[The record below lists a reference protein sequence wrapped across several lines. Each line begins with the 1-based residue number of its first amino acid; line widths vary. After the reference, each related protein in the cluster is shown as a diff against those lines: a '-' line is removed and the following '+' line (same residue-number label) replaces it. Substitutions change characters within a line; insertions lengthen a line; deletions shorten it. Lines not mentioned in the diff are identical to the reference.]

1 MKRPE
6 TEKDMDNSQNRGR
19 TKRQVKKKSALSLII
34 AVGVILLSAA
44 EAGDFDLSFLRY
56 NAELRR
62 ALPFILT
69 VVFIIAVAA
78 ISVFAAKTAM
88 KRAKSSP
95 GSFRRPF
102 DMMKAEHSHEDLEST
117 VLRRSSCEGI
127 DHWREQ
133 LDQFKKNG
141 LIEQDEYNKLL
152 AVWDRNQTVNR

>member
-1 MKRPE
+1 
-6 TEKDMDNSQNRGR
+6 MDNSQNRGR

-56 NAELRR
+56 NAEFRR

-78 ISVFAAKTAM
+78 ISVSAAKTAM

-95 GSFRRPF
+95 ESFRRPF
-102 DMMKAEHSHEDLEST
+102 NMMKVEHSHEDLEST
-117 VLRRSSCEGI
+117 VLRRSACDGI

-141 LIEQDEYNKLL
+141 LIGQDEYNKLL

>member
-1 MKRPE
+1 
-6 TEKDMDNSQNRGR
+6 MDNSQNRGR

-95 GSFRRPF
+95 GSFRRPL
-102 DMMKAEHSHEDLEST
+102 DMMKAEHSHEDLECSWT
-117 VLRRSSCEGI
+117 SSRKTGS
-127 DHWREQ
+127 
-133 LDQFKKNG
+133 
-141 LIEQDEYNKLL
+141 
-152 AVWDRNQTVNR
+152 